1 MEKNRPG
8 ESERPAAVDAEAA
21 LREADAA
28 AEAAKAEA
36 DRWGGSDKSPAD
48 PADRFW

>member
-1 MEKNRPG
+1 MEKNRPA
-8 ESERPAAVDAEAA
+8 ESLRPAAADAEAA
-21 LREADAA
+21 LRDADAA

-36 DRWGGSDKSPAD
+36 DRWGGADKPPAQ

>member
-21 LREADAA
+21 LRDADAA
-28 AEAAKAEA
+28 VEAAKEQAA
-36 DRWGGSDKSPAD
+36 RWGGSDKKPTE
-48 PADRFW
+48 PKDRFW

>member
-21 LREADAA
+21 LRDADAA
-28 AEAAKAEA
+28 AEAAKAQA
-36 DRWGGSDKSPAD
+36 ARWGGFDKKPSEPR
-48 PADRFW
+48 DRFW